1 MTAPKNRKVAL
12 ASGLTA
18 DLLVKGEGEPL
29 LFLHPSQ
36 GRLWSSF
43 LDGLAE
49 RHQVIAPLTPGAED
63 ETELMRFD
71 SFADLALHYDD
82 LLRALDIERA
92 MVVGHGF
99 GGMAA
104 AELAAHFPE
113 RVSRLVL
120 IGAFGLWIDD
130 DPVYDIHSA
139 PMPDVPSRLFAD
151 PEGPAATG
159 LLRGPDGVDPAMYWV
174 QASLTEA
181 ACTHFY
187 WPIPDRDLKR
197 RLYRITAPTL
207 LLWGSEDRIVPAAYA
222 DAFAAGLRHAE
233 KQLIAGGSHFV
244 HLERPDEA
252 VRAIAE
258 FVGAQTEPA

>member
-1 MTAPKNRKVAL
+1 MPHPKNRKVAL

-29 LFLHPSQ
+29 IFLHPSQ

-49 RHQVIAPLTPGAED
+49 HHQVIAPLTPGSED
-63 ETELMRFD
+63 ETELMLFD
-71 SFADLALHYDD
+71 SFADLALYYDD
-82 LLRALDIERA
+82 LLRALDIGSA
-92 MVVGHGF
+92 VVVGHGF

-104 AELAAHFPE
+104 AEFAAHHPE
-113 RVSRLVL
+113 RVSKLVL

-130 DPVYDIHSA
+130 NPVFDIHSA
-139 PMPDVPSRLFAD
+139 PMPDVPGRLFAD
-151 PEGPAATG
+151 PDGPAATE
-159 LLRGPDGVDPAMYWV
+159 LLRGPEGIEPADYWV

-187 WPIPDRDLKR
+187 WPIPDRDLAR
-197 RLYRITAPTL
+197 RLYRIGAPTL
-207 LLWGSEDRIVPAAYA
+207 LLWGSDDGIVPLAYA
-222 DAFAAGLRHAE
+222 EAFADGLRNAE
-233 KQLIAGGSHFV
+233 KKIIAGGSHFV

-252 VRAIAE
+252 ARAIAD